1 MLEPRCAIHEPLV
14 EPATTSDFYPRPAAV
29 EAFFVYCLPTKE
41 TSMPKAAFLGE
52 WEQLVLLTLLHL
64 GDHACVL
71 PLRAQLTKRLGR
83 TVSRGALYRTL
94 DRLEQ
99 KAYVTWKLH
108 DDDGPLRGGHPR
120 RRFHVSAKGL
130 QALRASRKALT
141 ELWDG
146 LEEVL

>member
-1 MLEPRCAIHEPLV
+1 
-14 EPATTSDFYPRPAAV
+14 
-29 EAFFVYCLPTKE
+29 
-41 TSMPKAAFLGE
+41 MPKAAFLGE

-64 GDHACVL
+64 RDDAYVL
-71 PLRAQLTKRLGR
+71 PLRAQLNRRLGR
-83 TVSRGALYRTL
+83 QVSRGALYRTL

-99 KAYVTWKLH
+99 KGFVSWKLQ

-120 RRFHVSAKGL
+120 RRFVVNAKGL
-130 QALRASRKALT
+130 QALRASRRALT